1 LDKGLD
7 GRLLERIEAKDWTR
21 RVMMVE
27 FFKFSAFGLLNSAFA
42 WILYEV
48 LYRIDLWTEHRA
60 VAAWSVSCTI
70 GMIQA
75 HYVHYKFTFD
85 SNFPYGQRLYR
96 AVGVYAGQLLV
107 TTCLTYIMVEHYLIH
122 HRISWLVNTCLF
134 GFFNFLL
141 IRWIAFPPEH
151 DMKRSA

>member
-1 LDKGLD
+1 MKKGLD
-7 GRLLERIEAKDWTR
+7 GRVLERIEANDWNR

-27 FFKFSAFGLLNSAFA
+27 FFKFSAFGLFNSAFA

-48 LYRIDLWTEHRA
+48 LYKIDLWSEHRA

-85 SNFPYGQRLYR
+85 SNFPYGQSLYR
-96 AVGVYAGQLLV
+96 AVVVYASQLLV
-107 TTCLTYIMVEHYLIH
+107 TT
-122 HRISWLVNTCLF
+122 
-134 GFFNFLL
+134 
-141 IRWIAFPPEH
+141 
-151 DMKRSA
+151 